1 MKLLIIAPENDN
13 HTAPIKWSL
22 EQAGFNVACWTG
34 LGWTENR
41 QASLSLSSETH
52 VRLGKHVIEPGDVVW
67 VRRPAQSAL
76 NPNAAPEDKKFA
88 AGEYRWFFHSV
99 MYLLETL
106 PVHCVNKYT
115 ASRFINNKSVQIL
128 IARACGMNVPETLMA
143 NSPEAVREY
152 FQQNTSRT
160 ICKAFFPHVWQKE
173 PRSSIAVTETFELTR
188 EMLPADEVLTYAP
201 AIYQEMVV
209 KQFDVRMVLLG
220 QAVYSYALHNP
231 KGALDWRQDAGQ
243 GLVRVEPIVTPPDV
257 EAHVLAFASRSGI
270 AYGSFDFAVDAQGK
284 WWFLEVNEG
293 GQFLWLDE
301 FNPNVHMQEKFS
313 AFLTSPG
320 SSSKQSIEERQS
332 LFPSW
337 KEYLASPAKDE
348 VLPEEVDSEVTF
360 VSTEP

>member
-1 MKLLIIAPENDN
+1 MARILVVEDDPGQLEVRKLI
-13 HTAPIKWSL
+13 L
-22 EQAGFNVACWTG
+22 EQAGHEVVTAG
-34 LGWTENR
+34 D
-41 QASLSLSSETH
+41 AS
-52 VRLGKHVIEPGDVVW
+52 
-67 VRRPAQSAL
+67 
-76 NPNAAPEDKKFA
+76 NAI
-88 AGEYRWFFHSV
+88 
-99 MYLLETL
+99 ETL
-106 PVHCVNKYT
+106 PGCQLVLMDFRIPT
-115 ASRFINNKSVQIL
+115 TEDGLRLIRAASGQ
-128 IARACGMNVPETLMA
+128 ARIVVLSGAQPDVP
-143 NSPEAVREY
+143 
-152 FQQNTSRT
+152 
-160 ICKAFFPHVWQKE
+160 
-173 PRSSIAVTETFELTR
+173 
-188 EMLPADEVLTYAP
+188 LPVDEVLTYAP

-220 QAVYSYALHNP
+220 QAVFSYALHNP

-243 GLVRVEPIVTPPDV
+243 GLVQVEPIVTPPDV

-337 KEYLASPAKDE
+337 KGYLASPAKDE
-348 VLPEEVDSEVTF
+348 VLPEEVDSEATF